1 MVFFLGSNSRWVWI
15 DKNEITDAVLQK
27 KQAHSPKLM
36 AWGGIVRNY
45 KTDLVTVKGSVNSES
60 YIDQMIFGSN

>member
-1 MVFFLGSNSRWVWI
+1 
-15 DKNEITDAVLQK
+15 
-27 KQAHSPKLM
+27 M

-60 YIDQMIFGSN
+60 YIDQMIFGSNLIESADNRFGIDN